1 MDAFQIDWNVTRV
14 HYYML
19 VTILTH
25 SQKFF
30 SFNLLE
36 VNLILNLLFSKLTG
50 IYHSDTL
57 LSADQILTLIFGIFY
72 LQVFSFGKNVLKT
85 DSDFLQGYTV
95 TC

>member
-1 MDAFQIDWNVTRV
+1 
-14 HYYML
+14 ML

-57 LSADQILTLIFGIFY
+57 LSADQILTLI
-72 LQVFSFGKNVLKT
+72 LVFSTCKFFHLEKMFSKLTQTFYRATLLHADYNF
-85 DSDFLQGYTV
+85 DIFLFKLFTV
-95 TC
+95 